1 MSKLLASIKE
11 AIEKCELR
19 DGMTISFHH
28 HMRNGDYVLNMVL
41 DEIAKMG
48 IKDLT
53 VNASSV
59 FDVHEPIIGHIKN
72 GVVTGIEC
80 NYMGGKVGKAI
91 SEGIMDKPVIFR
103 SHGGRASDMEKGTSV
118 IDVAF
123 IAAPTADDM
132 GNCTGKVG
140 KSACGSIGYA
150 FADAMNAKK
159 VVVITDNLVEY
170 PLVDFSIPE
179 VYVDYVVAVDQIGN
193 PAGIVSGTTKITRD
207 PVGLKMASYAAKVIE
222 ASGLLKDGFSFQTGA
237 GGATLAT
244 AKYVKDMMLEK
255 GIQGSF
261 GMGGITGYMVDM
273 LEAGCFKALLDVQC
287 FDLKAVESIRSNPKH
302 MEVSA
307 TQYAGV
313 SGKSAGVD
321 SLDVVLLGA
330 TQVDLDFNVNVHTD
344 SNGYIM
350 GGSGGHCDT
359 AAGAKLA
366 IIIAPLT
373 RARLPLVV
381 DRCLCISTPGKT
393 VDVVVTQRGIA
404 VNTEGGKNVE
414 LKEKLKEAKL
424 PVVEIADLKR
434 MAEEIAGVP
443 KPVQMGDKVVADQLS
458 EKNDINMVMVYSALA
473 SMLDSNPMVGSMPM
487 MDALKGATLASSV
500 NFEKGRIVCDAA
512 MSYKDKESEQ
522 KMMDFYAYVKPQT
535 GALLRY
541 VPRNTIGA
549 MAYGLDGEKMYS
561 VFSAMPGY
569 GMLMANPM
577 VKQVMDAFSGDCVI
591 SFSGM
596 TADGQYPVAS
606 LLAQVKD
613 PAVLQTI
620 VSNLSGMP
628 IQKAGEGEYTISM
641 GGVTVLFGVKGDVL
655 YCTTDAVVKSALDGA
670 DIESLASMS
679 KIFKGQSGSFYVDF
693 EGVTALTAQLVGGN
707 VDPQVEAA
715 LSVLAMFE
723 DLEAYGTMKGGTAVV
738 NMTDKEQNSFKTI
751 CDKIGELIRLY
762 VPEANL

>member
-1 MSKLLASIKE
+1 ML
-11 AIEKCELR
+11 
-19 DGMTISFHH
+19 
-28 HMRNGDYVLNMVL
+28 Y
-41 DEIAKMG
+41 
-48 IKDLT
+48 
-53 VNASSV
+53 
-59 FDVHEPIIGHIKN
+59 
-72 GVVTGIEC
+72 
-80 NYMGGKVGKAI
+80 
-91 SEGIMDKPVIFR
+91 
-103 SHGGRASDMEKGTSV
+103 
-118 IDVAF
+118 
-123 IAAPTADDM
+123 
-132 GNCTGKVG
+132 
-140 KSACGSIGYA
+140 
-150 FADAMNAKK
+150 FA
-159 VVVITDNLVEY
+159 
-170 PLVDFSIPE
+170 
-179 VYVDYVVAVDQIGN
+179 
-193 PAGIVSGTTKITRD
+193 
-207 PVGLKMASYAAKVIE
+207 
-222 ASGLLKDGFSFQTGA
+222 
-237 GGATLAT
+237 
-244 AKYVKDMMLEK
+244 
-255 GIQGSF
+255 QGSPESA
-261 GMGGITGYMVDM
+261 ID
-273 LEAGCFKALLDVQC
+273 
-287 FDLKAVESIRSNPKH
+287 AVKKLFAQKCGES
-302 MEVSA
+302 
-307 TQYAGV
+307 
-313 SGKSAGVD
+313 
-321 SLDVVLLGA
+321 L
-330 TQVDLDFNVNVHTD
+330 
-344 SNGYIM
+344 
-350 GGSGGHCDT
+350 
-359 AAGAKLA
+359 
-366 IIIAPLT
+366 
-373 RARLPLVV
+373 
-381 DRCLCISTPGKT
+381 
-393 VDVVVTQRGIA
+393 
-404 VNTEGGKNVE
+404 
-414 LKEKLKEAKL
+414 
-424 PVVEIADLKR
+424 
-434 MAEEIAGVP
+434 
-443 KPVQMGDKVVADQLS
+443 MGDKVVADQLS

-500 NFEKGRIVCDAA
+500 NFEKGRIVCDTA

-738 NMTDKEQNSFKTI
+738 NMTDKEQNSFKTV
-751 CDKIGELIRLY
+751 CDKIGELIRRY
-762 VPEANL
+762 VPEVNL